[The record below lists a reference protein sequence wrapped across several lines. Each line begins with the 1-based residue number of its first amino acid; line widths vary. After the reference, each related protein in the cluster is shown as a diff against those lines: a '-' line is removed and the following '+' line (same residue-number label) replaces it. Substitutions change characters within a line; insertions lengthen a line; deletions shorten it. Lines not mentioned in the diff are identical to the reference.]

1 MLKVNKLLSGEIVM
15 SDNQSQLNKKWLA
28 IGAGS
33 LLFVIMLPSISLLA
47 QIAIGLAMVS
57 IAAIAIKIAS
67 KTISKVLEDKQE
79 DQTQAT
85 QQTTQSKI
93 INLAIGLLSIF
104 VGGLSLFTMAQ
115 IGLTATCAAVAAL
128 VLYACFK
135 DREIGENINDKLD
148 EIAEST
154 TDFIV
159 SNIERLIPQQSHQV

>member
-1 MLKVNKLLSGEIVM
+1 MLDSG
-15 SDNQSQLNKKWLA
+15 NQSKKISGKWLA

-33 LLFVIMLPSISLLA
+33 LLFVMTLPSISLLA
-47 QIAIGLAMVS
+47 QIAIGLAMAS

-79 DQTQAT
+79 DQNQAT
-85 QQTTQSKI
+85 QQTTQSRI

-104 VGGLSLFTMAQ
+104 VGGLSLFTIAQ

-135 DREIGENINDKLD
+135 DEKTGKDINDKLD
-148 EIAEST
+148 EIAENT

>member
-1 MLKVNKLLSGEIVM
+1 VLNNE
-15 SDNQSQLNKKWLA
+15 NQSKKINGKWLA

-33 LLFVIMLPSISLLA
+33 LLFVMMLPSILLLA
-47 QIAIGLAMVS
+47 KIAIGLIIVPVV
-57 IAAIAIKIAS
+57 AIAMKVAS

-79 DQTQAT
+79 DQNQAT
-85 QQTTQSKI
+85 QQTTQSRI
-93 INLAIGLLSIF
+93 MNLAIGLLSIF
-104 VGGLSLFTMAQ
+104 VGGLSLFTIAQ

-135 DREIGENINDKLD
+135 DEKIGKDINDKLD

-159 SNIERLIPQQSHQV
+159 SNIKRLIPQQSHQA

>member
-1 MLKVNKLLSGEIVM
+1 MPDSG
-15 SDNQSQLNKKWLA
+15 NQSKKINGKWLA

-33 LLFVIMLPSISLLA
+33 LLLVMMLPSILLLA
-47 QIAIGLAMVS
+47 KIAIGLIIVPVV
-57 IAAIAIKIAS
+57 AIAMKVAS

-79 DQTQAT
+79 DQN
-85 QQTTQSKI
+85 QTTQSKI

-104 VGGLSLFTMAQ
+104 VGGLSLFTIAQ

-135 DREIGENINDKLD
+135 DEKIGKDINDKLD
-148 EIAEST
+148 EIAENT

-159 SNIERLIPQQSHQV
+159 SNIEKLIPQQSRQA